1 MQTPAPGAKPKSR
14 LLAGV
19 ALFAGLSRQERDA
32 LAERAVEKRY
42 RAGELLFV
50 EGDPCPGIY
59 VLIEGRVKI
68 YKTSPSGR
76 EIMLA
81 IEEAP
86 STVAEVPLFDDGPFP
101 ASVMALDDVTAWLIH
116 KDDFRQVCRQNPD
129 LALKVLAV
137 VGRRLRGLVALVESV
152 AFGAVRQR
160 LARALLDFANQA
172 GADSFRLPVT
182 QEELALRLGT
192 VREVI
197 SRNLN
202 RFQAEGLLELD
213 RRRLRLLD
221 RAGLEREAET
231 EI

>member
-1 MQTPAPGAKPKSR
+1 VQTPAPGAKPKSR